1 MSRVARSEQYRVGV
15 VGAGEMAELA
25 HIPAVSTLDEL
36 TLAYVADVDG
46 DRARTVGRAH
56 GVDAVT
62 VTDAASLPQCDVAV
76 LATPVG
82 VRGEYVEVFGTRETP
97 LLAEKP
103 FAPSLDTHRRFLDR
117 GPSMCC
123 NYTRLFFSSTRQ
135 ASALVAGDAF
145 GELQRAS
152 FAESFVGAQGV
163 SPGSYRLDAD
173 LSGGGVLA
181 ESGCH
186 LLSQVTR
193 LLAGYDLS
201 ITEADVR
208 THEGLDVEVEASLT
222 ATAGDRS
229 VPVDLLVTMVTPTDD
244 RVRLEFE
251 HATVT
256 FDPAAPDATLR
267 VTPEEPTPAGVG
279 PLELAPA
286 DEWATAFR
294 QGVYLRWEAF
304 LESLRSSDTDW
315 ERESGLAVS
324 RLLTALYGFN
334 GADGTDGADGG
345 DEP

>member
-1 MSRVARSEQYRVGV
+1 MSRVARSEQYRVGI

-25 HIPAVSTLDEL
+25 HIPAVSTLDDL

-46 DRARTVGRAH
+46 DRAESVGRAH
-56 GVDAVT
+56 DVDAVT
-62 VTDAASLPQCDVAV
+62 VTDAASLPRCDVAV

-82 VRGEYVEVFGTRETP
+82 VRGDYVETFGTRGTP
-97 LLAEKP
+97 VLAEKP

-135 ASALVAGDAF
+135 ASALVAGDTF
-145 GELQRAS
+145 GPLQRAS
-152 FAESFVGAQGV
+152 FTESFVGAQGV

-186 LLSQVTR
+186 LLSQVAR
-193 LLAGYDLS
+193 LLAGYDLRVD
-201 ITEADVR
+201 EADVLR
-208 THEGLDVEVEASLT
+208 REGLDVEVSASLT
-222 ATAGDRS
+222 ATADDRT
-229 VPVDLLVTMVTPTDD
+229 VPVDLLVTMVTPTDN
-244 RVRLEFE
+244 RVRLTFE

-267 VTPEEPTPAGVG
+267 VEPTGSTTAGVG

-286 DEWATAFR
+286 DDWATAFR
-294 QGVYLRWEAF
+294 QGIYLRWESF
-304 LESLRSSDTDW
+304 LRGLESPDTDW

-324 RLLTALYGFN
+324 RLLTELYGF
-334 GADGTDGADGG
+334 DTDRGG
-345 DEP
+345 DDR